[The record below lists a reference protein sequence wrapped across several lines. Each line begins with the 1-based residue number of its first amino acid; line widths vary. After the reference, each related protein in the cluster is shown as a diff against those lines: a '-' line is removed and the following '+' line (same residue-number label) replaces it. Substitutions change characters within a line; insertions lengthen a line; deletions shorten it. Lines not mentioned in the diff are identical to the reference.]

1 MLTPEVLDDWLLL
14 EADPELVL
22 LFEFKFVLELEFMFE
37 LLFALHILLD
47 SEYPDTQPMH
57 TKFVVKD
64 WQFAGI
70 WEVSPNS
77 CKKYIT
83 PSLLISNSSEP
94 PPLFELVLETV
105 LETEGVELVV
115 VIVDV
120 VLEVGVLL
128 GFFTTIV
135 CPELLEDNPE
145 DEDEDDVMVVVVP
158 LDEAVWVPVLPK
170 AWKLPDDELDDP
182 AFALFSLKAV
192 LLTQLLATIVKPV
205 EQLLH
210 LKLVSW

>member
-1 MLTPEVLDDWLLL
+1 MLPPDVLDDWLLL
-14 EADPELVL
+14 DADPEFVL
-22 LFEFKFVLELEFMFE
+22 LFEFE
-37 LLFALHILLD
+37 LLFELHILLD

-70 WEVSPNS
+70 CEVSPNS

-94 PPLFELVLETV
+94 LLELVLETV

-145 DEDEDDVMVVVVP
+145 DKDEDDVMVVVVP

-182 AFALFSLKAV
+182 AFALFWLIAV

-205 EQLLH
+205 AQLSH